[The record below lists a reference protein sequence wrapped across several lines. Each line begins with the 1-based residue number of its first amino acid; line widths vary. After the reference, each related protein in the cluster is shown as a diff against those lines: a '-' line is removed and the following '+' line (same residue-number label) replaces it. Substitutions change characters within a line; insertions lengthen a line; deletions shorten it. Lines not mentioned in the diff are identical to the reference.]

1 MKIHEYQAK
10 ELMAKYGIPVPRG
23 SMASSPEEARKVAEE
38 LGGRVVVKAQ
48 VHAGGRGKAGGV
60 KVVDSPEAAAEFA
73 ASILG
78 TQLVTFQTGPEGVP
92 VNSVLVE
99 ETMDI
104 TQELYTA
111 IVLDPSERRPVVI
124 ASAAGGMEIEEVAA
138 ETPEK
143 ILRAV
148 VDPTVGLQP
157 WQGRQLAYGMG
168 VPAALVRPTAD
179 LIVKLYKLMN
189 DLDCS
194 QVEINPLAVTG
205 DGRVLP
211 VDAKLTIDDDAMFR
225 HKDLTGLRDVSQED
239 PLEARAHDIGVIYVR
254 LDGDVG
260 CLVNGA
266 ATMDIVTAVGASP
279 ANFLDVGGGADE
291 DRIRAAVGILLSDTN
306 VKKVLVNIFG
316 GILRNDVL
324 ARGLVGRLCRH
335 GFESADRRAHDGHE
349 CRRGTASPAGLRPRR
364 HHRRDTEGHGRGAAS
379 ELAFGRDGHE
389 TCTGRPSAA
398 GASIR
403 RVLERATHEHLGRP
417 KQQGPRA
424 GHHRPGGQLPH
435 PAVHRIR
442 DERGGGRHAG
452 PRRAEVRGDGHQR
465 VRHRG
470 GGRA

>member
-23 SMASSPEEARKVAEE
+23 SMAASPEEARKVAEE

-99 ETMDI
+99 EAMDI

-168 VPAALVRPTAD
+168 VPAELVRPTAD

-266 ATMDIVTAVGASP
+266 GLAMATMDIVTAVGASP

-324 ARGLVGRLCRH
+324 ARGLVGAYTDTGSKAPIVARMMGTNVDEGRQVLRDS
-335 GFESADRRAHDGHE
+335 GLDVTIVETLRDTAEALRASERSGEPD
-349 CRRGTASPAGLRPRR
+349 TNPAPAG
-364 HHRRDTEGHGRGAAS
+364 
-379 ELAFGRDGHE
+379 
-389 TCTGRPSAA
+389 
-398 GASIR
+398 
-403 RVLERATHEHLGRP
+403 RAP
-417 KQQGPRA
+417 P
-424 GHHRPGGQLPH
+424 
-435 PAVHRIR
+435 
-442 DERGGGRHAG
+442 
-452 PRRAEVRGDGHQR
+452 VR
-465 VRHRG
+465 
-470 GGRA
+470 